1 MYGSKVTT
9 CRMDH
14 EMAVMLQG
22 DAACSPAEQ
31 MTGFKTQARPDQ
43 PL

>member
-1 MYGSKVTT
+1 MVCDVPAMYGSKVTT

-22 DAACSPAEQ
+22 TLREMLPPVLQ
-31 MTGFKTQARPDQ
+31 NK
-43 PL
+43 